1 MSTAE
6 KAMSLRE
13 AREIAADIIGKL
25 APFCERIKVAGSIRR
40 GKQWINDVE
49 IVAIP
54 KSSITDPEFDLF
66 GNKTGGGTTVRDPGF
81 VEAVAKMT
89 HQHIKGSALDGRY
102 MQFLTDGLVKV
113 DLFTAV
119 RGNWG
124 YILAIRT
131 GSADFSKMIAS
142 RWVSLGYNGQDGFLV
157 RSGQRCNFPEE
168 RDLFD
173 ALGLHTPPPPD
184 REMTANGLQP
194 WIIA

>member
-1 MSTAE
+1 MSTTTQ
-6 KAMSLRE
+6 AMTLRD
-13 AREIAADIIGKL
+13 AREISAGIVQRL
-25 APFCERIKVAGSIRR
+25 APYCERIEVAGSIRR
-40 GKQWINDVE
+40 CKPWIGDVE

-54 KSSITDPEFDLF
+54 KTSLTEPEFDLF
-66 GNKTGGGTTVRDPGF
+66 GNKTGGGVAVRDPRF
-81 VEAVAKMT
+81 VDAVASMT
-89 HQHIKGSALDGRY
+89 HQHIKGSALDGKY

-124 YILAIRT
+124 YIMAIRT

-142 RWVSLGYNGQDGFLV
+142 RWVSLGYNGQEGFLV

-173 ALGLHTPPPPD
+173 TLRLHTPPPPNQ
-184 REMTANGLQP
+184 EMTANKLQP
-194 WIIA
+194 